1 MIFFLYSFD
10 IYNKHFYVIINI
22 YLKMNMTHN
31 IVPITPLTKETL
43 KKFKDDKNVQERMII
58 MKGYV
63 QKIYGEVI
71 KSAVNGNTS
80 YAFSFSS
87 LFDYQRYLNDKQHI
101 IELITELYLV
111 FPDSTIQYNEKYVY
125 DIQDNKTVVK
135 CIDIDWV

>member
-1 MIFFLYSFD
+1 
-10 IYNKHFYVIINI
+10 
-22 YLKMNMTHN
+22 MTHN
-31 IVPITPLTKETL
+31 IVPISPLTKETL
-43 KKFKDDKNVQERMII
+43 KKYKNDKNVQERMII

-80 YAFSFSS
+80 YTFSFSS
-87 LFDYQRYLNDKQHI
+87 LFNYQRYLHDKQHI

-111 FPDSTIQYNEKYVY
+111 FPDSTIQYNEKNIY
-125 DIQDNKTVVK
+125 DIQDNKTVAK